1 MEMTCVQY
9 IDKISEYT
17 PIDINLL
24 LDECRIK
31 FDYTSD
37 DYLNGRGFKSP
48 HMEMLIKRRYHN
60 TRTTGI
66 NNARSAMERAKNNT
80 RTVFSIALGII
91 LIVILIGI

>member
-1 MEMTCVQY
+1 
-9 IDKISEYT
+9 
-17 PIDINLL
+17 
-24 LDECRIK
+24 
-31 FDYTSD
+31 
-37 DYLNGRGFKSP
+37 
-48 HMEMLIKRRYHN
+48 MEMLIKRRYHN